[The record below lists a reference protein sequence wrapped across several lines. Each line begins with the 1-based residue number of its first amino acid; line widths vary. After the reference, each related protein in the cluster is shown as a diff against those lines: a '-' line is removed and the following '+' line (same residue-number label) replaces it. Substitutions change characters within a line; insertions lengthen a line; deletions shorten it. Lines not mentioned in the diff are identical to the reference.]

1 MKRLAVLTVI
11 GLAVAAGLAATF
23 APISSVSAGQQQGP
37 KKPP

>member
-1 MKRLAVLTVI
+1 MKKLAVLAVI
-11 GLAVAAGLAATF
+11 GLAITVGLAATF

>member
-1 MKRLAVLTVI
+1 MKKLAVLALL
-11 GLAVAAGLAATF
+11 GLAVTAGLAATF

>member
-1 MKRLAVLTVI
+1 MKKLALLALL
-11 GLAVAAGLAATF
+11 GLVVAAGLTATF

>member
-1 MKRLAVLTVI
+1 MKKLALI
-11 GLAVAAGLAATF
+11 ALLGLFVAAGLTATF